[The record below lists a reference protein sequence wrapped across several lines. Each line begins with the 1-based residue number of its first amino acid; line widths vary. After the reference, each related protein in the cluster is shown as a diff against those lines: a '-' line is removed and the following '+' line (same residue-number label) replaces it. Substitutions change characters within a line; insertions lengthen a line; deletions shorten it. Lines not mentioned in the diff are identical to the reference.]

1 MTIFV
6 LIDERHADETPATI
20 ELLESIDD
28 DLDKVTTTTIKKQK
42 YLKKIF

>member
-20 ELLESIDD
+20 ELLETIDD
-28 DLDKVTTTTIKKQK
+28 DLDKVTPTKQK
-42 YLKKIF
+42 IYI